1 MMKECGP
8 ESPPTMEEIDL
19 ENDVYEELVETTVEE
34 DEPMPAPAAPVI
46 APQILYLIP
55 VTLTTVPK

>member
-1 MMKECGP
+1 MMEECGNP
-8 ESPPTMEEIDL
+8 ENPPRMEEIDL

-46 APQILYLIP
+46 RLRRNSLEIFNLAQNG
-55 VTLTTVPK
+55 